1 MSERKPARRRWRL
14 QDGERRLILLFGDFI
29 AAGAA
34 TFLALFLWGQLD
46 WLGFSA
52 VFVRFRAG
60 WFFTLPMI
68 WLLLMVNNYD
78 VPRAASWRET
88 LKGIM
93 VSALGGLFLYFLVY
107 FTSPP
112 GSLPRRGVLYFLLL
126 AAVLNLA
133 WRWLYIKVFTAPNF
147 MRRVL
152 VIGAAESGRT
162 MLKVYQSVV
171 PPPFILVGYIDDDPA
186 KIGTEVGSYP
196 VLGGSDRLLELLEED
211 SITDLIVAILGPMQ
225 GEMFQAVLDA
235 QERGINI
242 TRMPVAYEEIM
253 GRVPINHLESDWL
266 LRSFVDELRVPTI
279 YRIEKRMMD
288 FVGGAVGLIV
298 YLLIF
303 PWVALAILLES
314 GRPVLYLQPRLG
326 HGGRS
331 FNVVKFRTMHQN
343 AEADG
348 EAHWA
353 REGDPR
359 TTRIGSI
366 LRKMHLDEFPQF
378 WNVLRGQMSL
388 VGPRPERPEL
398 VAELE
403 RKIPF
408 YRARLL
414 TKPGIT
420 GWAQVNYGKGA
431 SVEGSAEKLEYD
443 LYYIKH
449 RNLLLDLWIILRTT
463 GSMIGLR
470 GV

>member
-1 MSERKPARRRWRL
+1 M
-14 QDGERRLILLFGDFI
+14 QDGERRLILLLGDFI

-34 TFLALFLWGQLD
+34 TFLALYLWGQLD

-60 WFFTLPMI
+60 WFFTLPII
-68 WLLLMVNNYD
+68 WLLLMINNYD

-88 LKGIM
+88 LRGILI
-93 VSALGGLFLYFLVY
+93 SALGALFLYFLVY

-112 GSLPRRGVLYFLLL
+112 GSLPRRGVLYFLVL
-126 AAVLNLA
+126 AAVLNLV
-133 WRWLYIKVFTAPNF
+133 WRWLYIKIFTAPNF

-162 MLKVYQSVV
+162 MLEVYHSIN
-171 PPPFILVGYIDDDPA
+171 PPPFILVGCVDDDPA
-186 KIGTEVGSYP
+186 KIGTELAGYP
-196 VLGGSDRLLELLEED
+196 VLGGNDRLLELLEKE

-225 GEMFQAVLDA
+225 GEMFQAILDA
-235 QERGINI
+235 QERGTNI
-242 TRMPVAYEEIM
+242 IRMPVAYEEIM

-266 LRSFVDELRVPTI
+266 LRSFVDELRVSTL
-279 YRIEKRMMD
+279 YRIEKRIID
-288 FVGGAVGLIV
+288 FFGGAVGFAC

-326 HGGRS
+326 QGGRP
-331 FNVVKFRTMHQN
+331 FNVVKFRTMQQD

-359 TTRIGSI
+359 TTRVGKI

-403 RKIPF
+403 KNIPF

-431 SVEGSAEKLEYD
+431 SIQGSAEKLEYD

-449 RNLLLDLWIILRTT
+449 RSTTLDFWIILRTI
-463 GSMIGLR
+463 GSVFGFR

>member
-1 MSERKPARRRWRL
+1 M
-14 QDGERRLILLFGDFI
+14 QDGERRLILLLGDFI
-29 AAGAA
+29 AAAAA
-34 TFLALFLWGQLD
+34 TFLALYLWGQLD

-60 WFFTLPMI
+60 WFFTLPVI
-68 WLLLMVNNYD
+68 WLLLMINNYD

-88 LKGIM
+88 LKGILIS
-93 VSALGGLFLYFLVY
+93 VLGGLFLYFLVY

-112 GSLPRRGVLYFLLL
+112 GSLPRRGVLYFLVLVGLL
-126 AAVLNLA
+126 DLI
-133 WRWLYIKVFTAPNF
+133 WRWLYTKIFTAPNF

-152 VIGAAESGRT
+152 VVGAAESGHT
-162 MLKVYQSVV
+162 MLRVYQSVK

-186 KIGTEVGSYP
+186 KIGTKVAEYP
-196 VLGGSDRLLELLEED
+196 VLGGSDRLLELLEEE

-266 LRSFVDELRVPTI
+266 LRSFVDELRVPTL
-279 YRIEKRMMD
+279 YRIEKRIVD
-288 FVGGAVGLIV
+288 LIGGAIGFLI

-303 PWVALAILLES
+303 PWVALAILAES

-326 HGGRS
+326 QGGHP
-331 FNVVKFRTMHQN
+331 FNVVKFRTMHQD

-359 TTRIGSI
+359 TTRVGRI

-403 RKIPF
+403 KSIPF

-431 SVEGSAEKLEYD
+431 SVQGSAEKLEYD

-449 RNLLLDLWIILRTT
+449 RSMTLDFWIILRTI
-463 GSMIGLR
+463 GSVFGFR

>member
-1 MSERKPARRRWRL
+1 M
-14 QDGERRLILLFGDFI
+14 QDGERRLILLIGDFVS
-29 AAGAA
+29 AVAA
-34 TFLALFLWGQLD
+34 TFLALYLWGQLD
-46 WLGFSA
+46 WLGFSS

-60 WFFTLPMI
+60 WFFLLPLA
-68 WLLLMVNNYD
+68 WLLLMINNYD

-88 LKGIM
+88 LRG
-93 VSALGGLFLYFLVY
+93 VLLSGLGGVFLYFLVY
-107 FTSPP
+107 FSSPP
-112 GSLPRRGVLYFLLL
+112 GSLPRRGVLYFL
-126 AAVLNLA
+126 VLVAILELI
-133 WRWLYIKVFTAPNF
+133 WRWLYIKIFTAPDF

-162 MLKVYQSVV
+162 MLKVYQSVN
-171 PPPFILVGYIDDDPA
+171 PAPFLLVGFIDDDRE
-186 KIGTEVGSYP
+186 KIGTDLGGYP
-196 VLGGSDRLLELLEED
+196 VLGDSNHLLELLDEE
-211 SITDLIVAILGPMQ
+211 SITDLIVAILGPMR

-235 QERGINI
+235 QERGVNI
-242 TRMPVAYEEIM
+242 TRMPVSYEEIM

-266 LRSFVDELRVPTI
+266 LRSFVDELRVPTL
-279 YRIEKRMMD
+279 YRIEKRVID
-288 FVGGAVGLIV
+288 FIGGAIGFLF

-303 PWVALAILLES
+303 PWVSLAILVES

-326 HGGRS
+326 QGGRP
-331 FNVVKFRTMHQN
+331 FNVVKFRTMYQN

-359 TTRIGSI
+359 TTRVGKL

-403 RKIPF
+403 KKIPF

-431 SVEGSAEKLEYD
+431 SIQGSAEKLEYD

-449 RNLLLDLWIILRTT
+449 RSFTLDFWIILRTI
-463 GSMIGLR
+463 GSVFGFR

>member
-1 MSERKPARRRWRL
+1 MSKGKTARRRWRL
-14 QDGERRLILLFGDFI
+14 QDGERQLILLSGDFI
-29 AAGAA
+29 TAIGA
-34 TFLALFLWGQLD
+34 TFLALYLWGQLD

-60 WFFTLPMI
+60 WFFLLPLI
-68 WLLLMVNNYD
+68 WLLLMINNYD
-78 VPRAASWRET
+78 IPRAASWRET
-88 LKGIM
+88 LKGILL
-93 VSALGGLFLYFLVY
+93 SALGGLFLYFLVY
-107 FTSPP
+107 FGSPP
-112 GSLPRRGVLYFLLL
+112 GSLPRRGVLYFLVLV
-126 AAVLNLA
+126 AILNLI
-133 WRWLYIKVFTAPNF
+133 WRWLYIKIFNAPNF

-162 MLKVYQSVV
+162 MLEVYQSAM
-171 PPPFILVGYIDDDPA
+171 PAPFILVGFIDDDME
-186 KIGTEVGSYP
+186 KIGLPVGDYP
-196 VLGGSDRLLELLEED
+196 VLGGSKLLLEIIEKEG
-211 SITDLIVAILGPMQ
+211 ITDLIVAILGPMR

-235 QERGINI
+235 QERGVNI
-242 TRMPVAYEEIM
+242 TRMPVSYEEIM

-266 LRSFVDELRVPTI
+266 LRSFVDELRVPTL
-279 YRIEKRMMD
+279 YRIEKRMID
-288 FVGGAVGLIV
+288 LVGGAIGLLL
-298 YLLIF
+298 YFLIF

-314 GRPVLYLQPRLG
+314 GRPVLYLQHRLG
-326 HGGRS
+326 QGGRP

-359 TTRIGSI
+359 TTRVGKV

-403 RKIPF
+403 KNIPF

-431 SVEGSAEKLEYD
+431 SIQGSAEKLEYD

-449 RNLLLDLWIILRTT
+449 RSITLDFWIVLRTI
-463 GSMIGLR
+463 GSVFGFR

>member
-1 MSERKPARRRWRL
+1 M
-14 QDGERRLILLFGDFI
+14 QDGERRLILLIGDFVS
-29 AAGAA
+29 AVAA
-34 TFLALFLWGQLD
+34 TFLALYLWGQLD
-46 WLGFSA
+46 WLGFSS

-60 WFFTLPMI
+60 WFFLLPLA
-68 WLLLMVNNYD
+68 WLLLMINNYD

-88 LKGIM
+88 LRG
-93 VSALGGLFLYFLVY
+93 VLLSGLGGVFLYFLVY
-107 FTSPP
+107 FSSPP
-112 GSLPRRGVLYFLLL
+112 GSLPRRGVLYFL
-126 AAVLNLA
+126 VLVAILELI
-133 WRWLYIKVFTAPNF
+133 WRWLYIKIFTAPDF

-162 MLKVYQSVV
+162 MLKVYQSVN
-171 PPPFILVGYIDDDPA
+171 PAPFLLVGFIDDDRE
-186 KIGTEVGSYP
+186 KIGTDLGGYP
-196 VLGGSDRLLELLEED
+196 VLGDSNHLLELLNEE
-211 SITDLIVAILGPMQ
+211 SITDLIVAILGPMR

-235 QERGINI
+235 QERGVNI
-242 TRMPVAYEEIM
+242 TRMPVSYEEIM

-266 LRSFVDELRVPTI
+266 LRSFVDELRVPTL
-279 YRIEKRMMD
+279 YRIEKRVID
-288 FVGGAVGLIV
+288 FIGGAIGFLF

-303 PWVALAILLES
+303 PWVSLAILVES

-326 HGGRS
+326 QGGRP
-331 FNVVKFRTMHQN
+331 FNVVKFRTMYQN

-359 TTRIGSI
+359 TTRVGKL

-403 RKIPF
+403 KKIPF

-431 SVEGSAEKLEYD
+431 SIQGSAEKLEYD

-449 RNLLLDLWIILRTT
+449 RSFTLDFWIILRTI
-463 GSMIGLR
+463 GSVFGFR

>member
-1 MSERKPARRRWRL
+1 MEKRKRWRL
-14 QDGERRLILLFGDFI
+14 QDGERQVVLLLGDFI
-29 AAGAA
+29 AATGSAL
-34 TFLALFLWGQLD
+34 LAIYAWGQRD

-52 VFVRFRAG
+52 VFVKFRAE
-60 WFFTLPMI
+60 WFFILPFI
-68 WLLLMVNNYD
+68 WLLLMLNNYD
-78 VPRAASWRET
+78 VLRAASWRET
-88 LKGIM
+88 SRGVLL
-93 VSALGGLFLYFLVY
+93 SALGGIFLYLLLY
-107 FTSPP
+107 FSSEP
-112 GSLPRRGVLYFLLL
+112 GSLPRRGVLYFIIISTILSLI
-126 AAVLNLA
+126 
-133 WRWLYIKVFTAPNF
+133 WRWLYIKIFTAPNF

-162 MLKVYQSVV
+162 MLKVYQAVKRA
-171 PPPFILVGYIDDDPA
+171 PFILVGYLDDDQE
-186 KIGTEVGSYP
+186 KIGTDIGGYP
-196 VLGGSDRLLELLEED
+196 VLGGSPHLLKLLQEE
-211 SITDLIVAILGPMQ
+211 SITDLIVAILGPMR

-242 TRMPVAYEEIM
+242 TRMPVAYEEIL

-266 LRSFVDELRVPTI
+266 LRSFVDELRVPTV
-279 YRIEKRMMD
+279 YRIAKRIID
-288 FVGGAVGLIV
+288 FIGGAMGFLF

-303 PWVALAILLES
+303 PWIALAILLES

-326 HGGRS
+326 QGGRPFS
-331 FNVVKFRTMHQN
+331 VVKFRTMHQD

-353 REGDPR
+353 SEGDPR
-359 TTRIGSI
+359 TTRVGKI

-388 VGPRPERPEL
+388 IGPRPERPEL

-403 RKIPF
+403 KNIPF

-431 SVEGSAEKLEYD
+431 SVQGSAEKLEFD

-449 RNLLLDLWIILRTT
+449 RSIVLDIWILLRTV
-463 GSMIGLR
+463 GSVFGFR